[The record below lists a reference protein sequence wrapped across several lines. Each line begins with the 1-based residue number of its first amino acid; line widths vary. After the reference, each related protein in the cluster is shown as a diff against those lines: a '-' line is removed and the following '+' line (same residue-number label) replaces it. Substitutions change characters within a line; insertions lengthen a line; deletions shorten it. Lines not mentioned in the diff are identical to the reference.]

1 MISITEIESRKLYQI
16 DCFLLWAPRCGQL
29 GAFFDGGLIM
39 TWQAPLSAP
48 YHRRGATRFWLTQH
62 FDFGRK
68 ITRSLLTAACLVP
81 LISAAN
87 AQTVLYERSRLTID
101 KEIKVPTGALLD
113 ELWKQCPRLVWLQAL
128 YCEDKIARIGAL
140 LEEMSAKAQQ
150 IELQIAS
157 EPTVA
162 QRKETDETIADINMS
177 MRNVEGY
184 IRNIRK
190 KFSDHLA
197 AIFPEPLE

>member
-1 MISITEIESRKLYQI
+1 M
-16 DCFLLWAPRCGQL
+16 PR
-29 GAFFDGGLIM
+29 
-39 TWQAPLSAP
+39 QASFSAP
-48 YHRRGATRFWLTQH
+48 YHRRAATRFWLTQN

-113 ELWKQCPRLVWLQAL
+113 ELWKQCPRLVWLQAQD
-128 YCEDKIARIGAL
+128 CKDKIARIGAL

-150 IELQIAS
+150 IAS

-162 QRKETDETIADINMS
+162 QRKETDEAIADINMS
-177 MRNVEGY
+177 MRNVDGY